1 MRRQAAILA
10 TLALAAGPA
19 WADAV
24 RCVAPGEAPV
34 TIALNARRFAGRALS
49 CISGDFVVDLTP
61 CAPRKAFS
69 LSAPTGATGATGIV
83 RTVDRWQDYAGHAG
97 GVVGYFKSHTTISFT
112 GGFNDPASGLKDDWS
127 FTIDRQD
134 RTGRLTRKGR
144 AATAF
149 RCSGP
154 L

>member
-1 MRRQAAILA
+1 MRRHAAILA

-19 WADAV
+19 WADEI
-24 RCVAPGEAPV
+24 RCVAQGEAPI
-34 TIALNARRFAGRALS
+34 TIALDARRFAGRALS
-49 CISGDFVVDLTP
+49 CIAGDFVVDLTP

-69 LSAPTGATGATGIV
+69 LSAPTGAAGIV
-83 RTVDRWQDYAGHAG
+83 RVVDRWQDYAGHAG
-97 GVVGYFKSHTTISFT
+97 GVVGYFKTHTTISFT

-127 FTIDRQD
+127 FAIDRQD
-134 RTGRLTRKGR
+134 RSGLLTRKGR
-144 AATAF
+144 AATPF

>member
-1 MRRQAAILA
+1 MRRHAG
-10 TLALAAGPA
+10 ALAAFALVSTPA

-24 RCVAPGEAPV
+24 RCVAPGAAPV
-34 TIALNARRFAGRALS
+34 TITLKARRFAGREMS
-49 CISGDFVVDLTP
+49 CIAGDFVADLTP

-69 LSAPTGATGATGIV
+69 LSAPTGAAEIV
-83 RTVDRWQDYAGHAG
+83 GVVDRWQDYAGHAG
-97 GVVGYFKSHTTISFT
+97 GVVGYFKTHTTISFT

-127 FTIDRQD
+127 FTVDRQD
-134 RTGRLTRKGR
+134 RSGLLTRKGR

>member
-1 MRRQAAILA
+1 MRRHAAVLA
-10 TLALAAGPA
+10 TFALLSGPALA
-19 WADAV
+19 DEV
-24 RCVAPGEAPV
+24 RCVAQGEAPV
-34 TIALNARRFAGRALS
+34 TIALDARRFAGRALS

-69 LSAPTGATGATGIV
+69 LSAPTGAAGIV
-83 RTVDRWQDYAGHAG
+83 RIVDRWQDYAGHAG

-127 FTIDRQD
+127 FAIDRQD
-134 RTGRLTRKGR
+134 RSAILTRKGR

-149 RCSGP
+149 KCSGP

>member
-1 MRRQAAILA
+1 MRCCLAA
-10 TLALAAGPA
+10 LALTMVITPV
-19 WADAV
+19 WAEQIHCTAD
-24 RCVAPGEAPV
+24 RGDPV
-34 TIALNARRFAGRALS
+34 TISLKSRRFAGREMS
-49 CISGDFVVDLTP
+49 CIAGDFVADLTP

-69 LSAPTGATGATGIV
+69 LSAPTGAGEIV
-83 RTVDRWQDYAGHAG
+83 GVVDRWQDYAGHAG
-97 GVVGYFKSHTTISFT
+97 GVVGYFKTHTTISFT

-127 FTIDRQD
+127 FTVDRQD
-134 RTGRLTRKGR
+134 RSGLLTRKGR